1 MNWDD
6 IRIFLAVARQGSV
19 RNAAAALKVNHSTV
33 SRRISTFEEK
43 MNVRLFERLPNG
55 YLLTTAGEELLRT
68 ANKIE
73 GEIANVD
80 RLIVGKDERMSGKIR
95 VTLPS
100 ALGTSFLFEK
110 FAEFCELY
118 PEISLDINCSY
129 EVADL
134 NKREADLAIRVTKN
148 PPENLI
154 GRNVVTAALSTY
166 ISKELWEKTQSEE
179 TPTLP
184 PCLAESKSMI
194 HEEHFRNN
202 ICSKTPIKHYINNL
216 DSLFNAVKAG
226 MGIALLP
233 CLMCDKDPE
242 LMRFPPG
249 KTKFIHDIW
258 VLIHKDLRHTLRI
271 KTFKDFTI
279 KALLENKDL
288 IEGKFNQEQ

>member
-110 FAEFCELY
+110 FAEK
-118 PEISLDINCSY
+118 PSAEIF
-129 EVADL
+129 V
-134 NKREADLAIRVTKN
+134 
-148 PPENLI
+148 
-154 GRNVVTAALSTY
+154 
-166 ISKELWEKTQSEE
+166 
-179 TPTLP
+179 
-184 PCLAESKSMI
+184 
-194 HEEHFRNN
+194 
-202 ICSKTPIKHYINNL
+202 
-216 DSLFNAVKAG
+216 
-226 MGIALLP
+226 
-233 CLMCDKDPE
+233 
-242 LMRFPPG
+242 
-249 KTKFIHDIW
+249 
-258 VLIHKDLRHTLRI
+258 RI
-271 KTFKDFTI
+271 KYLAKF
-279 KALLENKDL
+279 LEEVK
-288 IEGKFNQEQ
+288 